1 MAIRESL
8 QEAVRVIGLIEALE
22 EKILDAARRLERVLL
37 GGGKLLTCGN
47 GGSAADGSHL
57 ATEIA
62 CRFIENRRPYP
73 AFSLTAD
80 SSLLTATGNDY
91 SFAEIFARQVVAYGC
106 PGDILVAISTSGNS
120 QNVVR
125 ALEQAKAGG
134 LQTISLLGHDGGRCR
149 GRADVELVVP
159 HAVTARIQEAHK
171 LIIHLFCEQIE
182 PALQRGP
189 ASAQG

>member
-1 MAIRESL
+1 MPIRESL
-8 QEAVRVIGLIEALE
+8 QEAIRVIGLVDALE
-22 EKILDAARRLERVLL
+22 EKILDAAGRLERVLL

-47 GGSAADGSHL
+47 GGSAADSSHL

-80 SSLLTATGNDY
+80 SSLLTATANDY
-91 SFAEIFARQVVAYGC
+91 SFEEVFSRQVMAYGN

-159 HAVTARIQEAHK
+159 HGVTARIQEAHK
-171 LIIHLFCEQIE
+171 LIIHLFCERIE
-182 PALQRGP
+182 PALQRGT
-189 ASAQG
+189 AAAAG